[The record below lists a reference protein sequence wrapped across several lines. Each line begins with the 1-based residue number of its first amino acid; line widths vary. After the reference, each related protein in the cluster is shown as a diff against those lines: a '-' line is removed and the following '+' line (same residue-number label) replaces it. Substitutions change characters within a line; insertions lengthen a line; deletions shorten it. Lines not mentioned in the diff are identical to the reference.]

1 MKSGCVFNLRLFFQ
15 HMGIGLFLVLSLA
28 SCSTQ
33 KNTRANRFYHA
44 FTTRYNVYFNGIT
57 SFEEQLDAMQTGYE
71 DNFTH
76 LLHMHPVSAYG
87 VPTDPQPKGDFSRA
101 LEKSQKAI
109 RQHSMQKPPKR
120 DRKKM
125 NNPAYREYVKRGE
138 FNPFIHNAWVLMGK
152 SQFYQGDFLGALATF
167 IYITRHF
174 PWNSALM
181 ADARIWTA
189 RCYLELGWLYEA
201 EDALLKVSKEYTLT
215 GDAKQWYATVYA
227 DYLIRTGAYAE
238 AIPYLKEALGMADG
252 HSQKIRM
259 TFLLAQLQAKTGDKA
274 GAYRSYQSV
283 IKMNPTFR
291 TEMNARINQTEVFT
305 GSDMSKIE
313 KRLRRLARN
322 YKNRDYLDQIYY
334 ALGNLY
340 LSRGDT
346 AKAIENYVTAAEK
359 STRRGV
365 ELAISQLTLG
375 GIYFDRREYTKAQP
389 CYAEALPLVDE
400 SYPDYE
406 NLMRRSTVL
415 DELSVYAG
423 NVELQDSLQRVAAMP
438 EEERNRHIQKII
450 DDLIAAEEQAAEEA
464 RRAALLAEQEA
475 NAPQLDQ
482 IQQVTTPTMP
492 GGSTSWYF
500 YNTSLI
506 TAGKSEFQRKW
517 GRRKLEDDWRRS
529 NKASFSQADIT
540 EGADDEYA
548 SDDGTLV
555 DEEAAAEA
563 DTSSYSNDPK
573 DPRFYLQQLPFTEE
587 AIAASNEIIADGL
600 FNMAMILKDRLE
612 DMEAAMAN
620 FDELDRR
627 FPDNDYRLEA
637 YYNCYLIG
645 MRIGDEAM
653 AERYKQRI
661 LAGFPDS
668 KYAVALADPNY
679 LDNLRRMDLVQDSL
693 YMAAYDA
700 YLGGENTRVHALY
713 DYTRTTYPLSKLIP
727 KFMLI
732 DALSYVNEGNID
744 AFKTGLKAL
753 LDAYPS
759 EDVSTLASDML
770 KGVAQ
775 GREVVSG
782 AARSDIWSVRLGQ
795 TGEDGEALADTTRQE
810 APFVADPDVPHLLVL
825 VYPTGSIEAN
835 LLLFNIAK
843 YNFAHFIIRDFD
855 LEIMSFNEISMLVVK
870 GFYTFDEVSQY
881 RRMLSA
887 PDGVPMPEGVRPV
900 MISEQNFRLLVE
912 GHSFEEYFEFVEEN
926 QILQYEE

>member
-322 YKNRDYLDQIYY
+322 YKNRDYLDQI
-334 ALGNLY
+334 
-340 LSRGDT
+340 
-346 AKAIENYVTAAEK
+346 
-359 STRRGV
+359 
-365 ELAISQLTLG
+365 
-375 GIYFDRREYTKAQP
+375 
-389 CYAEALPLVDE
+389 
-400 SYPDYE
+400 
-406 NLMRRSTVL
+406 
-415 DELSVYAG
+415 
-423 NVELQDSLQRVAAMP
+423 
-438 EEERNRHIQKII
+438 
-450 DDLIAAEEQAAEEA
+450 
-464 RRAALLAEQEA
+464 
-475 NAPQLDQ
+475 
-482 IQQVTTPTMP
+482 
-492 GGSTSWYF
+492 
-500 YNTSLI
+500 
-506 TAGKSEFQRKW
+506 
-517 GRRKLEDDWRRS
+517 
-529 NKASFSQADIT
+529 
-540 EGADDEYA
+540 
-548 SDDGTLV
+548 
-555 DEEAAAEA
+555 
-563 DTSSYSNDPK
+563 
-573 DPRFYLQQLPFTEE
+573 
-587 AIAASNEIIADGL
+587 
-600 FNMAMILKDRLE
+600 
-612 DMEAAMAN
+612 
-620 FDELDRR
+620 
-627 FPDNDYRLEA
+627 
-637 YYNCYLIG
+637 
-645 MRIGDEAM
+645 
-653 AERYKQRI
+653 
-661 LAGFPDS
+661 
-668 KYAVALADPNY
+668 
-679 LDNLRRMDLVQDSL
+679 
-693 YMAAYDA
+693 
-700 YLGGENTRVHALY
+700 
-713 DYTRTTYPLSKLIP
+713 
-727 KFMLI
+727 
-732 DALSYVNEGNID
+732 
-744 AFKTGLKAL
+744 
-753 LDAYPS
+753 
-759 EDVSTLASDML
+759 
-770 KGVAQ
+770 
-775 GREVVSG
+775 
-782 AARSDIWSVRLGQ
+782 
-795 TGEDGEALADTTRQE
+795 
-810 APFVADPDVPHLLVL
+810 
-825 VYPTGSIEAN
+825 
-835 LLLFNIAK
+835 
-843 YNFAHFIIRDFD
+843 
-855 LEIMSFNEISMLVVK
+855 
-870 GFYTFDEVSQY
+870 
-881 RRMLSA
+881 
-887 PDGVPMPEGVRPV
+887 
-900 MISEQNFRLLVE
+900 
-912 GHSFEEYFEFVEEN
+912 
-926 QILQYEE
+926 

>member
-1 MKSGCVFNLRLFFQ
+1 MKSAFVRKLLLRKGRLWIFS
-15 HMGIGLFLVLSLA
+15 LSLVLLA

-33 KNTRANRFYHA
+33 KNTRATRFFHS

-57 SFEEQLDAMQTGYE
+57 SFEEQLDAMQDGYE

-87 VPTDPQPKGDFSRA
+87 VPSDPQPKGDFSRA

-109 RQHSMQKPPKR
+109 RQHSIQKPPKR
-120 DRKKM
+120 NRKKM
-125 NNPAYREYVKRGE
+125 SDPKYREYVKRGE
-138 FNPFIHNAWVLMGK
+138 FNPFIHNAWVLMGE

-174 PWNSALM
+174 PWNTALM
-181 ADARIWTA
+181 ADARVWTA

-201 EDALLKVSKEYTLT
+201 EDALLKVSKEYTLSP
-215 GDAKQWYATVYA
+215 KQKRWYATVYA
-227 DYLIRTGAYAE
+227 DFLIRSGEYAE
-238 AIPYLKEALGMADG
+238 AIPYLKEALKMADG
-252 HSQKIRM
+252 HSQEIRM

-274 GAYRSYQSV
+274 GAYRSYQAV
-283 IKMNPTFR
+283 IKKNPTFR

-340 LSRGDT
+340 LSRRDT
-346 AKAIENYVTAAEK
+346 TKAIENYMMAAEK

-406 NLMRRSTVL
+406 NLVRRSSVL

-475 NAPQLDQ
+475 NAPQLDK

-500 YNTSLI
+500 YNSSLI

-529 NKASFSQADIT
+529 NKASFSQEDIT
-540 EGADDEYA
+540 EGAD
-548 SDDGTLV
+548 
-555 DEEAAAEA
+555 EEMSEDVPSEDVEVAEA
-563 DTSSYSNDPK
+563 DTSSYSDDPK

-587 AIAASNEIIADGL
+587 AITASNEIIADGL

-620 FDELDRR
+620 FNELDRR
-627 FPDNDYRLEA
+627 FPQNDYRLEA

-645 MRIGDEAM
+645 MRIGDEPM
-653 AERYKQRI
+653 AEEYKQRI
-661 LAGFPDS
+661 LKNFPDS
-668 KYAVALADPNY
+668 KYAVALSDPNY
-679 LDNLRRMDLVQDSL
+679 LENLRRMDLVQDSL
-693 YMAAYDA
+693 YISAYDA
-700 YLGGENTRVHALY
+700 YLAGDNVTVHTLY
-713 DYTRTTYPLSKLIP
+713 EYTRTTYPLSKLIP

-732 DALSYVNEGNID
+732 DALAYVNDGDIEH
-744 AFKTGLKAL
+744 FKSGLKAL

-759 EDVSTLASDML
+759 EDVSALASDML

-775 GREVVSG
+775 GREVVAG
-782 AARSDIWSVRLGQ
+782 AARNDIWRVRLGGGDEPLE
-795 TGEDGEALADTTRQE
+795 TGISDTTQE
-810 APFVADPDVPHLLVL
+810 VAPFVSDLDVPHLFVL
-825 VYPTGSIEAN
+825 VYPTGGINAN

-870 GFYTFDEVSQY
+870 GFYNFDELTQY

-887 PDGVPMPEGVRPV
+887 PDGVPMPDGVRPV
-900 MISEQNFRLLVE
+900 MISEQNFKLLVE
-912 GHSFEEYFEFVEEN
+912 GHTFEEYFRFVEDN
-926 QILQYEE
+926 QLLQYEE

>member
-215 GDAKQWYATVYA
+215 GDAKRWYATVYA
-227 DYLIRTGAYAE
+227 DYLIRSGAYAE

-346 AKAIENYVTAAEK
+346 ANAIENYVTAAEK

-475 NAPQLDQ
+475 NEARRG
-482 IQQVTTPTMP
+482 ISTTPP
-492 GGSTSWYF
+492 
-500 YNTSLI
+500 
-506 TAGKSEFQRKW
+506 
-517 GRRKLEDDWRRS
+517 
-529 NKASFSQADIT
+529 
-540 EGADDEYA
+540 
-548 SDDGTLV
+548 
-555 DEEAAAEA
+555 
-563 DTSSYSNDPK
+563 
-573 DPRFYLQQLPFTEE
+573 
-587 AIAASNEIIADGL
+587 
-600 FNMAMILKDRLE
+600 
-612 DMEAAMAN
+612 
-620 FDELDRR
+620 
-627 FPDNDYRLEA
+627 
-637 YYNCYLIG
+637 
-645 MRIGDEAM
+645 
-653 AERYKQRI
+653 
-661 LAGFPDS
+661 
-668 KYAVALADPNY
+668 
-679 LDNLRRMDLVQDSL
+679 
-693 YMAAYDA
+693 
-700 YLGGENTRVHALY
+700 
-713 DYTRTTYPLSKLIP
+713 
-727 KFMLI
+727 
-732 DALSYVNEGNID
+732 
-744 AFKTGLKAL
+744 
-753 LDAYPS
+753 
-759 EDVSTLASDML
+759 
-770 KGVAQ
+770 
-775 GREVVSG
+775 
-782 AARSDIWSVRLGQ
+782 
-795 TGEDGEALADTTRQE
+795 
-810 APFVADPDVPHLLVL
+810 
-825 VYPTGSIEAN
+825 
-835 LLLFNIAK
+835 
-843 YNFAHFIIRDFD
+843 
-855 LEIMSFNEISMLVVK
+855 
-870 GFYTFDEVSQY
+870 
-881 RRMLSA
+881 
-887 PDGVPMPEGVRPV
+887 
-900 MISEQNFRLLVE
+900 
-912 GHSFEEYFEFVEEN
+912 
-926 QILQYEE
+926 

>member
-1 MKSGCVFNLRLFFQ
+1 MKPGNHFHFRLIFRY
-15 HMGIGLFLVLSLA
+15 MGIGLSLVLLLA

-57 SFEEQLDAMQTGYE
+57 SFEEQLDAMQNGYE

-87 VPTDPQPKGDFSRA
+87 VPSDPQPKGDFSRA

-125 NNPAYREYVKRGE
+125 NNPAYREFVKRGE

-152 SQFYQGDFLGALATF
+152 SQFYQGDFLGAMATF

-174 PWNSALM
+174 PWNTELM
-181 ADARIWTA
+181 AEVRIWTA

-201 EDALLKVSKEYTLT
+201 EDALQKVSKEYKLE
-215 GDAKQWYATVYA
+215 GDARLWYATVYA
-227 DYLIRTGAYAE
+227 DYLIRTGKYAE
-238 AIPYLKEALGMADG
+238 AIPYLKEALKMADG
-252 HSQKIRM
+252 HAQTVRM

-283 IKMNPTFR
+283 IKINPTFR

-305 GSDMSKIE
+305 GGDVSKIE

-340 LSRGDT
+340 LSRRDT
-346 AKAIENYVTAAEK
+346 AKAIENYVIAAEK

-400 SYPDYE
+400 SYPDYA

-450 DDLIAAEEQAAEEA
+450 DDLIAAEEAAAEEA

-475 NAPQLDQ
+475 NAPQLDR

-500 YNTSLI
+500 YNASLI

-540 EGADDEYA
+540 EGGGEEYDDTE
-548 SDDGTLV
+548 TLP
-555 DEEAAAEA
+555 DEEAEAEA
-563 DTSSYSNDPK
+563 DTSAFSNDPK

-600 FNMAMILKDRLE
+600 FNMAMILKDKLE

-627 FPDNDYRLEA
+627 FPENDYRLEA

-661 LAGFPDS
+661 LTLFPDS
-668 KYAVALADPNY
+668 KYALALADPNY

-693 YMAAYDA
+693 YIAAYDA
-700 YLGGENTRVHALY
+700 YRAGENTRVHTLY
-713 DYTRTTYPLSKLIP
+713 DYTRTTYPLSKLMP

-732 DALSYVNEGNID
+732 DALSYVNEGDID
-744 AFKTGLKAL
+744 RFKSGLKAL

-782 AARSDIWSVRLGQ
+782 AARGDMWSVRLGA
-795 TGEDGEALADTTRQE
+795 TVDEEGAVAEAEAE
-810 APFVADPDVPHLLVL
+810 KAPFVADTEVPHLLVL
-825 VYPTGSIEAN
+825 VYPTGSIEDN

-870 GFYTFDEVSQY
+870 GFYNFDELMQY

-887 PDGVPMPEGVRPV
+887 PDGVSIPEGVRPV

-926 QILQYEE
+926 QRMPYEE